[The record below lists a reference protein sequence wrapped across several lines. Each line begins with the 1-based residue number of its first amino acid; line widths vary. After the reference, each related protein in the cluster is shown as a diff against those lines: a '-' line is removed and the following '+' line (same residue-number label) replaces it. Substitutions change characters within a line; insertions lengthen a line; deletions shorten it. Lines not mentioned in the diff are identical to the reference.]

1 MTVILTTDRLRLR
14 NWTEED
20 RPLFHEINSDPDVM
34 EFFAVRRGRA
44 EADSM
49 LDTIRDSITAT
60 GLGFY
65 AMALKET
72 DEPIGFCGLWE
83 PKLEPFLPADAIE
96 IGWRLAR
103 RHWGKGYATEAGA
116 AALRRG
122 FTEFDPSEIVSFA
135 VTDNHRSTA
144 VMRRLGLHHEPQRD
158 FDHPRVPDT
167 HPHLKRHVLYTIS
180 RQQWNQTT
188 G

>member
-1 MTVILTTDRLRLR
+1 MTVILTTDRLILR

-20 RPLFHEINSDPDVM
+20 RSLFHEINSDPDVM
-34 EFFAVRRGRA
+34 EFFAFRRDRA

-49 LDTIRDSITAT
+49 LDTIRDSIATT

-72 DEPIGFCGLWE
+72 DEPIGFCGLWK
-83 PKLEPFLPADAIE
+83 PKLEPFLPAGTIE
-96 IGWRLAR
+96 VGWRLVR
-103 RHWGKGYATEAGA
+103 RHWGKGYATEAGT
-116 AALRRG
+116 AALRHG
-122 FTEFDPSEIVSFA
+122 FTQFDPSEIVSFA

-144 VMRRLGLHHEPQRD
+144 VMHRLGLHHEPDRD
-158 FDHPRVPDT
+158 FDHPSIPDT
-167 HPHLKRHVLYTIS
+167 HPHLKRHVLYTIT
-180 RQQWNQTT
+180 RQQWERRI

>member
-1 MTVILTTDRLRLR
+1 MTVILTTHRLRLR
-14 NWTEED
+14 NWTDED

-34 EFFAVRRGRA
+34 EFFAVRRDRA
-44 EADSM
+44 ESDSM
-49 LDTIRDSITAT
+49 LDTIRDSITTT

-65 AMALKET
+65 AIALKET
-72 DEPIGFCGLWE
+72 DEPIGFCGLWK
-83 PKLEPFLPADAIE
+83 PRLEPFLPPDAIE
-96 IGWRLAR
+96 IGWRLAK

-122 FTEFDPSEIVSFA
+122 FTQFDQSEIVSFA

-144 VMRRLGLHHEPQRD
+144 VMRRLGLRHEPERD

-167 HPHLKRHVLYTIS
+167 HPHLKRHVLYAIS
-180 RQQWNQTT
+180 VQQWNRTT